1 MREIR
6 IGGIEQGDRTVKTI
20 IRILG
25 ALLLTAFPINL
36 ALGQDLIVFPAQGQS
51 EAQMEQDKFACYNWA
66 KGQTGFDPM
75 QMPTA
80 SSPPPS
86 QQQESVGGSM
96 LKGGI
101 AGGAGGAIIGGIA
114 GGSRGA
120 RKGAAIGGLTGG
132 ALGGMHSSSQNRQ
145 IEQQRQQWEQEQTR
159 QYLQQRNTYNRAY
172 SACLEG
178 KGYTVK

>member
-1 MREIR
+1 MKAVRLA
-6 IGGIEQGDRTVKTI
+6 I
-20 IRILG
+20 ITLV
-25 ALLLTAFPINL
+25 L
-36 ALGQDLIVFPAQGQS
+36 AGLMVCSAWAQDFIVFPAQGQS
-51 EAQMEQDKFACYNWA
+51 EEQTEQDKFACYNWA

-75 QMPTA
+75 QIPTA
-80 SSPPPS
+80 TSPPPS
-86 QQQESVGGSM
+86 RQQESVGGSM

-132 ALGGMHSSSQNRQ
+132 ALGGMRSSNQNRQ
-145 IEQQRQQWEQEQTR
+145 AEQQRQQWEEEQTR
-159 QYLQQRNTYNRAY
+159 QYLQQRNDYNRAY